1 MVNSLKKLHSQ
12 LIGLPDSTTLQARI
26 FHEVSLIAMF
36 AVSVGIIANFII
48 GVPYVNINLSI
59 TLLVICGAYYNSRYF
74 GRLKLSVIIFTV
86 SSGLMLLVNYFIN
99 SGIKGPTLLLCLVS
113 MVFTLSVMPSRQYF
127 FWVLFNACIVSVLM
141 GIEYFYPQTVKDTYI
156 SRTGYFVDILT
167 TYLGVIA
174 CIGVV
179 LTYLIK
185 GHHAEKAKAMNAS
198 IALKVA
204 NDSKT
209 RLLSILSHD
218 LRSPLNSIQ
227 SFLEVLVD
235 YDLAEN
241 EKTEIKQAL
250 LKETKNTQV
259 MLFNLLSWTKAQ
271 MEGGVKVNL
280 TGLNLNEVIVACLNL
295 QQSTAMEK
303 MITIENNVDRDM
315 SIIADLDMLKLVVR
329 NLLNNA
335 IKFTRSGGE
344 IIIKSEI
351 KGAQGILTIQDN
363 GIGIPPEQQKEL
375 FSVESNS
382 TYGTNNEKG
391 VGLGLL
397 LCKEF
402 TELQGGTIS
411 LISST
416 EAGTSFSLT
425 FPLHAIK
432 VSSLY

>member
-1 MVNSLKKLHSQ
+1 MINSLKKLHNR
-12 LIGLPDSTTLQARI
+12 LIGLPESTILQARI
-26 FHEVSLIAMF
+26 FHEVSLIAIF
-36 AVSVGIIANFII
+36 ALSIGIIANFII

-59 TLLVICGAYYNSRYF
+59 TLLMICGVYYNSRYL

-86 SSGLMLLVNYFIN
+86 SSGLMLLINYFIN

-113 MVFTLSVMPSRQYF
+113 MVFTLSVMPNRQYF
-127 FWVLFNACIVSVLM
+127 FWILFNACIVTVLM

-156 SRTGYFVDILT
+156 SRTGYFIDILI
-167 TYLGVIA
+167 TYLGVLG

-198 IALKVA
+198 MALKAA

-241 EKTEIKQAL
+241 EKTEITKTL
-250 LKETKNTQV
+250 LGETKNTQV
-259 MLFNLLSWTKAQ
+259 MLFNLLSWTKSQ
-271 MEGGVKVNL
+271 MEGGVKANL
-280 TGLNLNEVIVACLNL
+280 TGLNVNHVIEACLKV
-295 QQSTAMEK
+295 QRSTALEK
-303 MITIENNVDRDM
+303 MITIENRVDKA
-315 SIIADLDMLKLVVR
+315 INITADLDMLKLVVR

-335 IKFTRSGGE
+335 VKFTRSGGE
-344 IIIKSEI
+344 IIIKSEV
-351 KGAQGILTIQDN
+351 KGGQGILTIQDN

-375 FSVESNS
+375 FSMKSNS

-411 LISST
+411 LTSSN

-425 FPLHAIK
+425 FPLHAIQ
-432 VSSLY
+432 VASPH

>member
-1 MVNSLKKLHSQ
+1 MINSLKKLHSR
-12 LIGLPDSTTLQARI
+12 LIGLPDSTVLEARI

-36 AVSVGIIANFII
+36 ALSIGIIANFVI
-48 GVPYVNINLSI
+48 GVPYVNINLGI
-59 TLLVICGAYYNSRYF
+59 TLLMVGGVYYNSRYF
-74 GRLKLSVIIFTV
+74 GRLKLSVIIFTI
-86 SSGLMLLVNYFIN
+86 SSGLMLLINYFIN

-113 MVFTLSVMPSRQYF
+113 MVFTISVMPNRQYF
-127 FWVLFNACIVSVLM
+127 FWVLFNACIVTLLM
-141 GIEYFYPQTVKDTYI
+141 GIEFFYPDLVADTYT
-156 SRTGYFVDILT
+156 SRTGYFIDILI
-167 TYLGVIA
+167 TYLGVLG

-185 GHHAEKAKAMNAS
+185 GHHAEKTKAMNAS
-198 IALKVA
+198 KALKAA

-241 EKTEIKQAL
+241 EKTEIKHAL

-280 TGLNLNEVIVACLNL
+280 TGLNLNEVVVACLNL

-303 MITIENNVDRDM
+303 MITIKNNVDQDM

-335 IKFTRSGGE
+335 VKFTRSGGE
-344 IIIKSEI
+344 IIIKSEVNDTL
-351 KGAQGILTIQDN
+351 GILTIQDN
-363 GIGIPPEQQKEL
+363 GIGIAPEQQKGL

-411 LISST
+411 LTSST

-425 FPLHAIK
+425 FPLHSIK
-432 VSSLY
+432 IANPI

>member
-1 MVNSLKKLHSQ
+1 M
-12 LIGLPDSTTLQARI
+12 PDNTILQARI
-26 FHEVSLIAMF
+26 FHEVSLIAMI
-36 AVSVGIIANFII
+36 ALSIGIITNFII
-48 GVPYVNINLSI
+48 GVPYVNIILSI
-59 TLLVICGAYYNSRYF
+59 TLLMVFGVYYNSRYF
-74 GRLKLSVIIFTV
+74 GNLKLSVIIFTV
-86 SSGLMLLVNYFIN
+86 SSGLMLLLNYFIN

-113 MVFTLSVMPSRQYF
+113 MVFTLSVMPNRQYF
-127 FWVLFNACIVSVLM
+127 FWVLFNAGIVTVLM
-141 GIEYFYPQTVKDTYI
+141 GIEYFYPHLVADTYT
-156 SRTGYFVDILT
+156 SRAGYFVDILT
-167 TYLGVIA
+167 TYLGVVA

-185 GHHAEKAKAMNAS
+185 GHHAEKTKAMNAS
-198 IALKVA
+198 TALKAA

-241 EKTEIKQAL
+241 EKTEIKQTL

-259 MLFNLLSWTKAQ
+259 MLFNLLSWTKSQ
-271 MEGGVKVNL
+271 MEGGMKVNL
-280 TGLNLNEVIVACLNL
+280 TAINLNEAVETCLKL
-295 QQSTAMEK
+295 QQLTAMEK
-303 MITIENNVDRDM
+303 MISIENVVNKDV
-315 SIIADLDMLKLVVR
+315 SIIADLDMLKLVIR

-344 IIIKSEI
+344 ILIKSEI
-351 KGAQGILTIQDN
+351 NGTRGILTIQDN

-375 FSVESNS
+375 FSMESNS

-391 VGLGLL
+391 VGLGLM

-402 TELQGGTIS
+402 TEMQGGHIS
-411 LISST
+411 FTST
-416 EAGTSFSLT
+416 KAGTSFSLT
-425 FPLHAIK
+425 FPLHAVK
-432 VSSLY
+432 VANSY

>member
-59 TLLVICGAYYNSRYF
+59 TLLVIYGAYYNSRYF

-156 SRTGYFVDILT
+156 SRTGHFVDILT

-185 GHHAEKAKAMNAS
+185 GHHEEKAKAMNAS

-303 MITIENNVDRDM
+303 MITIENNVDQDL

-344 IIIKSEI
+344 ITIKSEV
-351 KGAQGILTIQDN
+351 KGVQGILTIQDN
-363 GIGIPPEQQKEL
+363 GIGIPPEQQKGL

-411 LISST
+411 LTSST

-425 FPLHAIK
+425 FPLHTIK
-432 VSSLY
+432 VASPY